1 VGDRVV
7 RDSLSTMKR
16 ILVLCALLLAGLAAC
31 SQRVTPE
38 EEYSEQD
45 RERPRVDPSAFGE
58 PAEAP
63 PAAAAPSGA
72 GADLEAQ
79 ALAGTIEGPESPPP
93 GAVLFVFVRPA
104 GAAVGPPIAVQR
116 HPGASFP
123 MTFSISPN
131 DGMMGA
137 SAFPDRVTLEARLD
151 ADANAMTSGPDDWSD
166 RLDDVVP
173 GTGGVELRLQPGG

>member
-7 RDSLSTMKR
+7 RDSLPTMKR
-16 ILVLCALLLAGLAAC
+16 ILVLSALLLAGLAAC

-45 RERPRVDPSAFGE
+45 RERPRVDPSALEG

-63 PAAAAPSGA
+63 PPAAVD
-72 GADLEAQ
+72 ADLEAQ
-79 ALAGTIEGPESPPP
+79 AVAGTIEGPESPPP

-104 GAAVGPPIAVQR
+104 GAAGGPPLAVQR

>member
-1 VGDRVV
+1 MTGRFL
-7 RDSLSTMKR
+7 RDSLSTMNR
-16 ILVLCALLLAGLAAC
+16 PLVLCALLFAGLAAC

-45 RERPRVDPSAFGE
+45 RERPRVDPSALGG
-58 PAEAP
+58 PDEAP
-63 PAAAAPSGA
+63 PPAAPAGA
-72 GADLEAQ
+72 DADLEAQ
-79 ALAGTIEGPESPPP
+79 AIAGTIEGPGTPPP
-93 GAVLFVFVRPA
+93 GAILFVFVRPA
-104 GAAVGPPIAVQR
+104 GAEGGPPLAVQR
-116 HPGASFP
+116 HPGALFP